1 MTLDCSQD
9 VVYDLEN
16 LLETDEGYDVIIYA
30 GENENETEIHAHSLI
45 LRTRSQYFRT
55 AFFEETWIMARDGKY
70 IFKKPNV
77 KPNFIKIILRFFYCG
92 KVDLTKLLEPDIMDL
107 LIVVDEFKIQILIR
121 FIQEYL
127 IKNLHEFLRQNRV
140 RILDYFYQNDS
151 VLDLWNYCFNNIC
164 EEVEIFFN
172 SNKFFDLKE
181 NLLELLLKRDDLSSN
196 EIVIWKNLINWC
208 LAKHPSISSDVEK
221 WNRNEIAIMEKT
233 IHNFIPL
240 IRFYEMSSDD
250 FLSKVY
256 PYRNLL
262 PKDLINNV
270 LIFHMDLNVKFSA
283 NIKNKQ
289 FKFKKCGYDSILIKP
304 RHFAIIAS
312 WIEKKDDF
320 YDVRNLP
327 YSFNLIYRSS
337 KHGYTTAAFHEHC
350 DNRGASI
357 VIGKVTNSDQL
368 VGGYNPLSWDSNKS
382 WNFTVDSF
390 IFSSKNR
397 DNLQNTVVSYSF
409 DEHSIYCDPLYGP
422 AFGSDLICSS
432 NGAWRS
438 KERFYHKIDAPL
450 DFEVDDYEVFQV
462 IKRFN

>member
-55 AFFEETWIMARDGKY
+55 AFLEETWIMARDGKY

-92 KVDLTKLLEPDIMDL
+92 NVDLTKLLEPDIMDL

-127 IKNLHEFLRQNRV
+127 IKNHHEFLRQNRV

-233 IHNFIPL
+233 IL
-240 IRFYEMSSDD
+240 
-250 FLSKVY
+250 Y
-256 PYRNLL
+256 PYRDLL

-320 YDVRNLP
+320 YD
-327 YSFNLIYRSS
+327 
-337 KHGYTTAAFHEHC
+337 HGYTTAAFHEHC
-350 DNRGASI
+350 DNRGATI

-397 DNLQNTVVSYSF
+397 DNLQNTV
-409 DEHSIYCDPLYGP
+409 H
-422 AFGSDLICSS
+422 FGSDLICSS